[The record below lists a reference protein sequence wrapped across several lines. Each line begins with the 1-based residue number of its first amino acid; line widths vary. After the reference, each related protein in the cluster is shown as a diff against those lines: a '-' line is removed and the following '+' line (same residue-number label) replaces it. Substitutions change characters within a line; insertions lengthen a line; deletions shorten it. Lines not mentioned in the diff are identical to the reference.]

1 MRRIWRAL
9 VAVLLVTGPM
19 FWLPTATTDAASVSD
34 GGASGAEAVYGKK
47 DDPEDL
53 CGSSNPRKQ
62 KKCRYNGW
70 DNDNWWEND
79 NNHNDNDHH
88 HDGWNGVGTDPS
100 MAGISVINE
109 GLVVELWKS
118 SDTPALNTPLI
129 VAVKGDGAQIARVW
143 WWAEGPVY
151 EHRHQDDMAHIG
163 EQAYDCAG
171 AQPCAWSWSVFPR
184 DAGTYVLHARIRDVN
199 GRELQ
204 TDWRF
209 GTTNP

>member
-1 MRRIWRAL
+1 MRRIWRAF
-9 VAVLLVTGPM
+9 VAVLLVTGPL
-19 FWLPTATTDAASVSD
+19 FWLPTTTTDAASGE
-34 GGASGAEAVYGKK
+34 GGGPQDSQAVYGKK

-79 NNHNDNDHH
+79 NNHNDNSHQ
-88 HDGWNGVGTDPS
+88 DGWNGVGTDPA

-118 SDTPALNTPLI
+118 SDAPALNAPLI

-151 EHRHQDDMAHIG
+151 EHLHQDDMAHIG
-163 EQAYDCAG
+163 EQAYDCVG